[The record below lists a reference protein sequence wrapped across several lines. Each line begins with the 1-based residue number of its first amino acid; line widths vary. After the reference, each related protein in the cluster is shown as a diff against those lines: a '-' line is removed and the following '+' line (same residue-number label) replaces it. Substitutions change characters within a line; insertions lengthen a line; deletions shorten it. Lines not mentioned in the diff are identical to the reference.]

1 MTGRDTKDDHMTHSV
16 ATAADY
22 AEAMFTAR
30 AARNWLVGLL
40 ALMLVAQLGLFFT
53 AKYTTLFGPR
63 GANTV
68 VTTSSEP
75 LPATQPATIGGTTQ
89 PVTTETTTTATTPT
103 GKRITLKMLHYLV
116 GSITFLGMIFSIVL
130 TIVLLLILIIML
142 VGRLIGVSHV
152 TSAFVWCLILAL
164 LLFPWQAFLNNADL
178 TAVEFKIPG
187 VFYTWE
193 ELMKYKDFPNQ
204 PLLPAMLKW
213 ARFVGFPVVALV
225 LLFVVQSKSSRGLRL
240 ALGEEH
246 VVEVGQPPA

>member
-1 MTGRDTKDDHMTHSV
+1 MTHSV

-40 ALMLVAQLGLFFT
+40 ALMLVAQLGLFFA

-63 GANTV
+63 GAAAV
-68 VTTSSEP
+68 ASSSEP

-89 PVTTETTTTATTPT
+89 PVTTDTTTTTTPVTTPT

-130 TIVLLLILIIML
+130 TVVLLLILIIML

-152 TSAFVWCLILAL
+152 TSAFVWGLILAL

-193 ELMKYKDFPNQ
+193 ELVKYKDFPNQ
-204 PLLPAMLKW
+204 PWPEAVLRW
-213 ARFVGFPVVALV
+213 ARFVGFPVVALI
-225 LLFVVQSKSSRGLRL
+225 LLFIVQGKSSRGLRL

-246 VVEVGQPPA
+246 VVEVGQPPV